1 MNTTA
6 GRTAKIVSVCA
17 TPLAVVA
24 AGALVWHASY
34 AAFTGQTRNSG
45 NDWST
50 GSVALTDDDRGA
62 ARFQVANMVPGAT
75 DTKCIAVTANASV
88 PGTVKGYAV
97 NPAFSSQVLADHILV
112 TIKEG
117 TGGGFDS
124 CAGFTSAGTILTDTP
139 LTTLAQAS
147 DYAHAIGNWAVTP
160 GTQTRTYSISY
171 KFDTTGLTQAQV
183 DDLQGDHA
191 GIDMQWELQS
201 N

>member
-1 MNTTA
+1 MNTSAT
-6 GRTAKIVSVCA
+6 RTAKIAAACA
-17 TPLAVVA
+17 TPLAVAA
-24 AGALVWHASY
+24 AGTLVWHASY

-62 ARFQVANMVPGAT
+62 SRFQVANMVPGDT

-97 NPAFSSQVLADHILV
+97 NPVFSSQALADHILV

-124 CAGFTSAGTILTDTP
+124 CAGFTPAATVLTDTP
-139 LTTLAQAS
+139 LSTLAQAS
-147 DYAHAIGNWAVTP
+147 DYAHAIGSWAVGA
-160 GTQTRTYSISY
+160 GTQVRTYSLTY
-171 KFDTTGLTQAQV
+171 KFDTTGLTQGQI

-201 N
+201 S